1 MTEDLP
7 ISLAHLALDS
17 LPDGAAVV
25 GPDRIVLTTNRRW
38 RERREAAPALYPRVG
53 GYYPDEDGPAAV
65 DLAADVESIL
75 EGERESFARTVDDV
89 GVVVRVRG
97 FDRGDQRH
105 AVVISTAEQSA
116 TDWPVAGGPLLDAVA
131 DSIQIYDAD
140 AGQVHYNERAARRLG
155 LDDRIVSAGSST
167 IRRVRER
174 LSADSLEAYDAAVET
189 ILDGEADERRFEIE
203 LETAEEGPSVA
214 DLRMTPLEGED
225 GPEGTRRGVVSV
237 ARDVTNY
244 RRELRELEQ
253 RGHARE
259 TLFRVTL
266 IVQDIIGG
274 LVEETRRP
282 DIEVAVIDHLDRSEL
297 YRFAF
302 VGRHHP
308 ARDDL
313 LEYTSAG
320 IGETDAAA
328 VGRTLLTEHGDLVRT
343 GEVRILSLDGFDLP
357 GVDGDAVAI
366 PLTYGSAVYGL
377 LCIGLGRSQPT
388 ARELSAF
395 EVLGDVVG
403 FAINAA
409 RHRRL
414 ATADLVTELEFELDG
429 GNALLAS
436 LSAKLDC
443 TLTVDSAVPLD
454 GKTQVQYLSAD
465 GTSGEELSTAVEN
478 IGGVEDLTLFDA
490 DDGSARVALTVSDD
504 SALVALAEHGA
515 TVRDAHAE
523 EGRARVTAV
532 IAADENARELVAAL
546 QAAFPAVELAGK
558 RDVEDRSSTVPTAAA
573 QATEQLTDR
582 QMAALESAYRSGYYE
597 TPRESTAQEV
607 AESMGIAS
615 STLHQHLQAAHRKL
629 LTGVFEDDS
638 DGPIRS
644 GRTGPEP

>member
-7 ISLAHLALDS
+7 ISLAHLALDA
-17 LPDGAAVV
+17 LPEGAAVV
-25 GPDRIVLTTNRRW
+25 DPDRIILTANRQW
-38 RERREAAPALYPRVG
+38 RERRETAAALHPRVG
-53 GYYPDEDGPAAV
+53 EHYPGEDGSTTA
-65 DLAADVESIL
+65 DLAADVESVL
-75 EGERESFARTVDDV
+75 AGERESFVRSIDDA
-89 GVVVRVRG
+89 GVVVRVQG

-105 AVVISTAEQSA
+105 AVVTSTVEQST
-116 TDWPVAGGPLLDAVA
+116 TDWPGGGGQLLDVLA

-140 AGQVHYNERAARRLG
+140 AGQVYYNETAARRLG
-155 LDDRIVSAGSST
+155 LDEQVISASSSA

-174 LSADSLEAYDAAVET
+174 LSEDSLKAYDAAVEA
-189 ILDGEADERRFEIE
+189 ILEGEADERRFEIE
-203 LETAEEGPSVA
+203 LETAEAGPSVA
-214 DLRMTPLEGED
+214 DLRMTPLGGE
-225 GPEGTRRGVVSV
+225 ESVERTRGVVSV

-266 IVQDIIGG
+266 IVQDLIGG

-282 DIEVAVIDHLDRSEL
+282 DIEAAVVDHFDRSEL
-297 YRFAF
+297 YPFAF

-308 ARDDL
+308 AREDL
-313 LEYTSAG
+313 LEYTSSG
-320 IGETDAAA
+320 MDETDAAA

-357 GVDGDAVAI
+357 GVDGDAVAV

-414 ATADLVTELEFELDG
+414 ATADLVTELEFELDSG
-429 GNALLAS
+429 GALLAS
-436 LSAKLDC
+436 LSAELDC
-443 TLTVDSAVPLD
+443 SLTVDSAVPLD
-454 GKTQVQYLSAD
+454 GDTQVQYLSVD
-465 GTSGEELSTAVEN
+465 GASGEELSAAVEDVD
-478 IGGVEDLTLFDA
+478 GVEDLTLFDA
-490 DDGSARVALTVSDD
+490 DRGSARAALTVSDG

-523 EGRARVTAV
+523 EGQARVTAA
-532 IAADENARELVAAL
+532 IAADENAREMVAAL
-546 QAAFPAVELAGK
+546 QAAFPAVELVGK
-558 RDVEDRSSTVPTAAA
+558 RDVEDRSSTVPAAA
-573 QATEQLTDR
+573 AGATERLTDR
-582 QMAALESAYRSGYYE
+582 QMAVLESAYRAGYYE
-597 TPRESTAQEV
+597 TPRESTAEEV

-638 DGPIRS
+638 DGPIRPD
-644 GRTGPEP
+644 RIDPEP